1 MKMTD
6 LNAIYNIQPIIFS
19 DEQRTVYIP
28 EKCFIWDLSVLGGE
42 IYLLYPGAQ
51 VEVFLLR

>member
-19 DEQRTVYIP
+19 DEQRTVYVP
-28 EKCFIWDLSVLGGE
+28 EECFIWDLSVLGGE
-42 IYLLYPGAQ
+42 IYLLYPGGQ
-51 VEVFLLR
+51 VEVSLLR